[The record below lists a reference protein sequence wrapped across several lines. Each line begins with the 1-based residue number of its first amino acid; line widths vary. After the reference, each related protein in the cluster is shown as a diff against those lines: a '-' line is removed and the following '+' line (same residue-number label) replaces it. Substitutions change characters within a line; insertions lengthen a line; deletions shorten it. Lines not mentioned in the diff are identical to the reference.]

1 MKKYIPVIIAL
12 VTLLVILV
20 ACGGNN
26 NTVQNC
32 NISNISVT
40 SISELE
46 EMEQPTTLAAGKQ
59 IYANIHFVESPKE
72 TAYTAIWYLDDREI
86 KREIKE
92 TENDMQDV
100 LGYIKSPKTG

>member
-12 VTLLVILV
+12 VTLSVILV

-46 EMEQPTTLAAGKQ
+46 EMEQPTTLTAGKQ
-59 IYANIHFVESPKE
+59 IFSYCSLLNRCGNNRSVFLPILE
-72 TAYTAIWYLDDREI
+72 
-86 KREIKE
+86 
-92 TENDMQDV
+92 
-100 LGYIKSPKTG
+100 